1 MGMFSWCNV
10 MNDTFDKLMKN
21 GWCPVPYKHHPK
33 HIKESIRAAN
43 FRPQAKQCFANAQ
56 RIVMQNLH
64 KLRYAEG
71 IVVTSIGL
79 PIVHA
84 WVVDENDVHH
94 DITLSSMPKIMCF
107 KIYEKTDVHN
117 NIISQN
123 KYFTTIDQEWL
134 DVVRTA
140 VSCNIKVDDL
150 STEQIKDEVSK
161 TLQRLCNRQSSLNL
175 MSL

>member
-10 MNDTFDKLMKN
+10 MNDIFDKLMKN

-33 HIKESIRAAN
+33 HIKESIRVAN

-79 PIVHA
+79 PISHA

-107 KIYEKTDVHN
+107 KIYEKTDVLN

-123 KYFTTIDQEWL
+123 KYFTPIDQEWL
-134 DVVRTA
+134 DIVQTA

-161 TLQRLCNRQSSLNL
+161 TFTLGDS
-175 MSL
+175 

>member
-1 MGMFSWCNV
+1 
-10 MNDTFDKLMKN
+10 MKN

-33 HIKESIRAAN
+33 HIKESIRSAN

-79 PIVHA
+79 PISHA

-107 KIYEKTDVHN
+107 KIYEKTDVIN

-123 KYFTTIDQEWL
+123 KYFTPIDQEWL
-134 DVVRTA
+134 DIVQTA

-161 TLQRLCNRQSSLNL
+161 TLQRLCNRQSTLNL
-175 MSL
+175 KRLIGK

>member
-10 MNDTFDKLMKN
+10 MNDIFDKLMKN

-33 HIKESIRAAN
+33 HIKESIRVAN

-79 PIVHA
+79 PISHA

-94 DITLSSMPKIMCF
+94 DITLSSVPKIMCF
-107 KIYEKTDVHN
+107 KIYEKIDVLT

-123 KYFTTIDQEWL
+123 KYFTPINQEWL
-134 DVVRTA
+134 NVVHMA
-140 VSCNIKVDDL
+140 VLYNIKVDDL
-150 STEQIKDEVSK
+150 SIEQIKDEVTK
-161 TLQRLCNRQSSLNL
+161 TIEKL
-175 MSL
+175 MCKS

>member
-1 MGMFSWCNV
+1 MFSWCNV
-10 MNDTFDKLMKN
+10 MNDIFDKLMKN

-33 HIKESIRAAN
+33 HIKESIRVAN

-79 PIVHA
+79 PISHA

-107 KIYEKTDVHN
+107 KIYEKTDVLN

-123 KYFTTIDQEWL
+123 KYFTPIDQEWL
-134 DVVRTA
+134 DIVQTA

-161 TLQRLCNRQSSLNL
+161 TLQRLCNRQSALNL

>member
-1 MGMFSWCNV
+1 
-10 MNDTFDKLMKN
+10 MNDVFNKLMKN

-33 HIKESIRAAN
+33 HIKESIRVAN

-79 PIVHA
+79 PISHA

-107 KIYEKTDVHN
+107 KIYEKTDVLN

-123 KYFTTIDQEWL
+123 KYFTPIDQEWL
-134 DVVRTA
+134 DIVQTA

-150 STEQIKDEVSK
+150 SPEQIKDEVSK
-161 TLQRLCNRQSSLNL
+161 TLQRLCNRQSALNL

>member
-1 MGMFSWCNV
+1 
-10 MNDTFDKLMKN
+10 MKN

-33 HIKESIRAAN
+33 HIKESIRVAN

-79 PIVHA
+79 PISHA

-107 KIYEKTDVHN
+107 KIYEKTDVLN

-123 KYFTTIDQEWL
+123 KYFTPIDQEWL
-134 DVVRTA
+134 DIVQTA

-161 TLQRLCNRQSSLNL
+161 TLQRLCNRQSALNL

>member
-1 MGMFSWCNV
+1 
-10 MNDTFDKLMKN
+10 MNIKL
-21 GWCPVPYKHHPK
+21 
-33 HIKESIRAAN
+33 
-43 FRPQAKQCFANAQ
+43 
-56 RIVMQNLH
+56 
-64 KLRYAEG
+64 
-71 IVVTSIGL
+71 
-79 PIVHA
+79 
-84 WVVDENDVHH
+84 
-94 DITLSSMPKIMCF
+94 
-107 KIYEKTDVHN
+107 IYEKTDVHN